1 MKSLTGLA
9 FALVI
14 SATLSAPSAHAWPWS
29 KLDLASIQ
37 GQYNLVIEP
46 DMPLDCPETITVVYS
61 AVNATLDSEAFHFSN
76 IGRGA
81 QPGSTSVDPNH
92 AAYTQQSVD
101 TTVNSNSITE
111 IQSSSMTSSDTSQF
125 PLDPMPMDNQD
136 PGSPGSMGLSISNDN
151 IVTTVKYN
159 SGDHTLTKTV
169 EIGGE
174 DAGEDCTFAFA
185 TTPAA
190 N

>member
-1 MKSLTGLA
+1 MKSFTGLA
-9 FALVI
+9 FALIV
-14 SATLSAPSAHAWPWS
+14 SATFSAPSAHAWPWS

-37 GQYNLVIEP
+37 GNYNLVIEP
-46 DMPLDCPETITVVYS
+46 DMPLDCPETITVVYN
-61 AVNATLDSEAFHFSN
+61 AANATLDSEAFHFSN
-76 IGRGA
+76 IGRGV
-81 QPGSTSVDPNH
+81 QPGATSFDPQH

-111 IQSSSMTSSDTSQF
+111 TQSSVMTSSDTSQA
-125 PLDPMPMDNQD
+125 PLDPMPLDN
-136 PGSPGSMGLSISNDN
+136 PATGSPGSMGLSISDDN

-159 SGDHTLTKTV
+159 SDHHTLTKTV
-169 EIGGE
+169 EIAGE
-174 DAGEDCTFAFA
+174 DAGEDCTFSLA